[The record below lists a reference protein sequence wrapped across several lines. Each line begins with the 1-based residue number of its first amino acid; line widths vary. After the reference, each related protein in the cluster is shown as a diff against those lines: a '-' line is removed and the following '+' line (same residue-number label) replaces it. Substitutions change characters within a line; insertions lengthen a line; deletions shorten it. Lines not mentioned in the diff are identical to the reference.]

1 MSSIETTPL
10 INNTIVTPH
19 QNQLLVSRPELTPAM
34 CNSFDTFYREIT
46 PFSTEQI
53 NLPSLAAMQ
62 RYNANFLWKTSDAEN
77 DELFDIQLDVNTLRT
92 FAPLGLDQQ
101 TYMNAKAVKISFQ
114 NTNNAFYQGA
124 LLVYYD
130 PSPTSNYINQVY
142 GIKLSLADKF
152 QYKVWKLVE
161 PKNRNGITFSVDM
174 IVPFELLQ
182 YNSNQTDIKQYIRN
196 YSYGSIKVVVCTPLE
211 TKSPTLSL
219 NFRVTTEIVGYSTAG
234 NNFA

>member
-1 MSSIETTPL
+1 MSSIETNPL

-46 PFSTEQI
+46 PFSTEQVNI
-53 NLPSLAAMQ
+53 PALAAMQ

-77 DELFDIQLDVNTLRT
+77 DELFDIQLDINTLRT

-101 TYMNAKAVKISFQ
+101 TFMNARAVKISFE

-124 LLVYYD
+124 LLVYYSPA
-130 PSPTSNYINQVY
+130 PSSNFFNQVY
-142 GIKLSLADKF
+142 GINLSLADKF
-152 QYKVWKLVE
+152 QHKVWKLIE

-174 IVPFELLQ
+174 IVPFELFQ
-182 YNSNQTDIKQYIRN
+182 YNSNQEDIKKYIRD
-196 YSYGSIKVVVCTPLE
+196 YSYGSIKVVVATPLE

-234 NNFA
+234 NNFD